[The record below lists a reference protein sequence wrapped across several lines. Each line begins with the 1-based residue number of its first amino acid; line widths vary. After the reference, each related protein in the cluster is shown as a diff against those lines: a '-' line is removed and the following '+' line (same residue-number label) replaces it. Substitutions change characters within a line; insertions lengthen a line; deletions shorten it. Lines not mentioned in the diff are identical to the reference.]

1 MLTVK
6 TSQISFKGQDSH
18 IVRFQA
24 VNADHMLKSVSKKF
38 EIFEKVALSSV
49 KNLKATIEVVKETSK
64 ALMIKDMSS
73 EMT

>member
-1 MLTVK
+1 
-6 TSQISFKGQDSH
+6 
-18 IVRFQA
+18 
-24 VNADHMLKSVSKKF
+24 MLKSVSKKF